1 MKKGE
6 KSMRYGT
13 GKYQYELVDGWAK
26 LAEGESFI
34 DIGGISID
42 RQDRLYILNRS
53 RRPVMVFDCE
63 GNFLTSWGE
72 EHFARAHG
80 SCMGPDGAIYCTDD
94 RNHTVTKFDADGNVL
109 MALGTK
115 NNPSDTGYRRDVPD
129 LFEGISSI
137 AKGGPP
143 FNRPTGVALSSFG
156 EIYVADGYGN
166 ARVHKFSPDGKL
178 LFSWGEPGAGPG
190 QFRLPHSVFVDKQ
203 NRVWVTDRENS
214 RIQIFDDKGKFLT
227 QWTDLIRPQDLIMDE
242 DDTVYISE
250 LCKRISIFTIDGK
263 LLARWG
269 NENHDV
275 RNPLFI
281 APHAIALDS
290 QGDLYVGEVPMSNA
304 MKVDR
309 GSRTVQKFAKL
320 RFQDGANPSKARP
333 GLHAGSPAG

>member
-1 MKKGE
+1 
-6 KSMRYGT
+6 MRYGT

-34 DIGGISID
+34 DISGISID
-42 RQDRLYILNRS
+42 SQDRLYIFNRS
-53 RRPVMVFDCE
+53 RRPMMVFDCE
-63 GNFLTSWGE
+63 GNLLTSWGE
-72 EHFARAHG
+72 EHFTHAHG
-80 SCMGPDGAIYCTDD
+80 SCIGPDGSIYCTDD

-109 MALGTK
+109 MVLGTK
-115 NNPSDTGYRRDVPD
+115 NNPSDTGYRDVPD
-129 LFEGISSI
+129 LFEGISTI
-137 AKGGPP
+137 TKEGPP

-178 LFSWGEPGAGPG
+178 LFSWGKPGSGPG
-190 QFRLPHSVFVDKQ
+190 QFRLPHSIFIDKK

-227 QWTDLIRPQDLIMDE
+227 QWTDLIRPQDLIIDE

-263 LLARWG
+263 LVARWG
-269 NENHDV
+269 NEHHDV

-290 QGDLYVGEVPMSNA
+290 KGDLYVGEVSMSNA

-309 GSRTVQKFAKL
+309 GSRTVQKFAK
-320 RFQDGANPSKARP
+320 
-333 GLHAGSPAG
+333 